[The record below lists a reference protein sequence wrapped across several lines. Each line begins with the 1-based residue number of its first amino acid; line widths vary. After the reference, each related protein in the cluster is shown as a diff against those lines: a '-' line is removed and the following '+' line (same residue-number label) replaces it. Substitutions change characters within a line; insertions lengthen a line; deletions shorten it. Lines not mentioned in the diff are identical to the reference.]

1 MFKLIINDTTYE
13 FESWEDLQV
22 FLYSLDKYNKKRKQ
36 KKKAL
41 DAIYKVVTYD
51 SFRIVFE
58 WLLYKYLSTSTFANF
73 L

>member
-22 FLYSLDKYNKKRKQ
+22 FLYSLEKANKKKQ

-58 WLLYKYLSTSTFANF
+58 
-73 L
+73 

>member
-58 WLLYKYLSTSTFANF
+58 
-73 L
+73 